1 MDQKF
6 SEFSEFRESDKTLKH
21 ELVQFKDPVSHMCRS
36 GAVVASW
43 SLTQEGAGSHSI
55 NG

>member
-6 SEFSEFRESDKTLKH
+6 SELRESDKSMKP
-21 ELVQFKDPVSHMCRS
+21 ELGSIYLYIA

-43 SLTQEGAGSHSI
+43 SLTQEVASSNPI